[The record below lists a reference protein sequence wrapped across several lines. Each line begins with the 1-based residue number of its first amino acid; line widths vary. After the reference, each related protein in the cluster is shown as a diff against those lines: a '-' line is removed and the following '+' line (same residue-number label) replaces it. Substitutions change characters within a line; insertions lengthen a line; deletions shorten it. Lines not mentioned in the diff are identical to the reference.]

1 MYLFFL
7 CIKIFLARI
16 VDVTLG
22 TIRTVYSVKGKT
34 LFAGIIAFFELFIW
48 FLVAKE
54 ALNTELQSIWIVVS
68 YAGGYATGTIIGTF
82 ISNTFINSLI
92 SVEVITTKATKE
104 NVAKIR
110 KEGFGVSVVNTIE
123 SLQNKNNNILFITL
137 NSRNL
142 TELKKIISEIDKEA
156 FIVINE
162 SKVVHNGFIK

>member
-54 ALNTELQSIWIVVS
+54 ALNTNLQSIWLVIS
-68 YAGGYATGTIIGTF
+68 YAGGYATGTIIGTY
-82 ISNTFINSLI
+82 ISNTFINSII

-123 SLQNKNNNILFITL
+123 SFQNKNNNILFITL

-142 TELKKIISEIDKEA
+142 AELKKIIFEIDKES